1 MKKYINVLCVLI
13 LAMTLID
20 LVSTFFVGSR
30 DVSVSLDPKS
40 LSMGTAVFLLV
51 VVLVAL
57 AAVIICFVTFI
68 KFILN
73 VNRNEV
79 FTTKNISLLR
89 KYGVYTLLCGVCMI
103 ILIVYMGIALN
114 EALTDCLD
122 TFIEGFFALLM
133 GEVFCIGLKMQE
145 GKNIGDHGD
154 R

>member
-1 MKKYINVLCVLI
+1 MKKYMNVLCVLI
-13 LAMTLID
+13 LALTLID

-30 DVSVSLDPKS
+30 DVSISLDPQS
-40 LSMGTAVFLLV
+40 LSLGTAVFLLV
-51 VVLVAL
+51 VALVAL

-79 FTTKNISLLR
+79 FTKKNISLLR
-89 KYGVYTLLCGVCMI
+89 KYGVSALLSGVCMI

-133 GEVFCIGLKMQE
+133 GEVFSIGLKMQE
-145 GKNIGDHGD
+145 DKNTTA
-154 R
+154 

>member
-1 MKKYINVLCVLI
+1 MKKFMNVLCVLI
-13 LAMTLID
+13 LALTLID

-30 DVSVSLDPKS
+30 DVSISLDPKS
-40 LSMGTAVFLLV
+40 LSLGTAVFLLV
-51 VVLVAL
+51 VALVAL
-57 AAVIICFVTFI
+57 AAIIICFVTFI

-79 FTTKNISLLR
+79 FTKKNISLLR
-89 KYGVYTLLCGVCMI
+89 KYGVSALLIGVCMI

-145 GKNIGDHGD
+145 GKNTAA
-154 R
+154 

>member
-1 MKKYINVLCVLI
+1 MKKYMNVLCVLI
-13 LAMTLID
+13 LALTLID

-30 DVSVSLDPKS
+30 DVSISLDPKS
-40 LSMGTAVFLLV
+40 LSLGTAVFLLV
-51 VVLVAL
+51 VALVAL

-79 FTTKNISLLR
+79 FTKKNISLLR
-89 KYGVYTLLCGVCMI
+89 KYGVSALLSGACMI

-133 GEVFCIGLKMQE
+133 GEVFSIGLKMQE
-145 GKNIGDHGD
+145 GKNTTA
-154 R
+154 

>member
-1 MKKYINVLCVLI
+1 MKKYMNVLCVLI
-13 LAMTLID
+13 LALTLID

-30 DVSVSLDPKS
+30 DVSISLDPKS
-40 LSMGTAVFLLV
+40 LSLGTAVFLLV
-51 VVLVAL
+51 VALVAL
-57 AAVIICFVTFI
+57 AAIIICFVTFI

-79 FTTKNISLLR
+79 FTKKNISLLR
-89 KYGVYTLLCGVCMI
+89 KYGVSALLIGVCMI

-145 GKNIGDHGD
+145 GKNTAA
-154 R
+154 

>member
-1 MKKYINVLCVLI
+1 MKKYMNVLCVLI
-13 LAMTLID
+13 LALTLID

-30 DVSVSLDPKS
+30 DVSISLDPKS
-40 LSMGTAVFLLV
+40 LSLGTAVFLLV
-51 VVLVAL
+51 VALVAL

-79 FTTKNISLLR
+79 FTKKNISLLR
-89 KYGVYTLLCGVCMI
+89 KYGVSALLSGVCMI

-145 GKNIGDHGD
+145 GKNTAA
-154 R
+154 

>member
-1 MKKYINVLCVLI
+1 MKKYMNVLCVLI
-13 LAMTLID
+13 LALTLID

-30 DVSVSLDPKS
+30 DVSISLDPKS
-40 LSMGTAVFLLV
+40 LSLGTAVFLLV
-51 VVLVAL
+51 VALVAL

-79 FTTKNISLLR
+79 FTKKNISLLR
-89 KYGVYTLLCGVCMI
+89 KYGVSALLSGVCMI

-133 GEVFCIGLKMQE
+133 GEVFSIGLKMQE
-145 GKNIGDHGD
+145 GKNSAA
-154 R
+154 

>member
-13 LAMTLID
+13 LALTLID

-30 DVSVSLDPKS
+30 DVSISLDPQS
-40 LSMGTAVFLLV
+40 LSLGTAVFLLV
-51 VVLVAL
+51 VALVAL

-79 FTTKNISLLR
+79 FTKKNISLLR
-89 KYGVYTLLCGVCMI
+89 KYGVSALLSGVCMI

-133 GEVFCIGLKMQE
+133 GEVFSIGLKMQE
-145 GKNIGDHGD
+145 DKNTTA
-154 R
+154 

>member
-13 LAMTLID
+13 LALTLID

-30 DVSVSLDPKS
+30 DVSISLDPKS
-40 LSMGTAVFLLV
+40 LSLGTAVFLLV
-51 VVLVAL
+51 VALVAL

-79 FTTKNISLLR
+79 FTKKNISLLR
-89 KYGVYTLLCGVCMI
+89 KYGVSALLSGVCMI

-145 GKNIGDHGD
+145 GKNTTA
-154 R
+154 

>member
-13 LAMTLID
+13 LALTLID
-20 LVSTFFVGSR
+20 LFSTFFVRGQ
-30 DVSVSLDPKS
+30 SVNMTIDLDS
-40 LSMGTAVFLLV
+40 LSLGALVFLLV
-51 VVLVAL
+51 ISLVAF
-57 AAVIICFVTFI
+57 AAIVICFVTFI

-122 TFIEGFFALLM
+122 TLIEGFFALLM
-133 GEVFCIGLKMQE
+133 GEVFSIGLKMQE
-145 GKNIGDHGD
+145 GKNTAA
-154 R
+154 

>member
-1 MKKYINVLCVLI
+1 MKKYMNVLCVLI
-13 LAMTLID
+13 LALTLID

-30 DVSVSLDPKS
+30 DVSISLDPKS
-40 LSMGTAVFLLV
+40 LSLGTAVFLLV
-51 VVLVAL
+51 VALVAL

-79 FTTKNISLLR
+79 FTKKNISLLR
-89 KYGVYTLLCGVCMI
+89 KYGVSALLSGVCMI
-103 ILIVYMGIALN
+103 ILIVFMGIALN

-133 GEVFCIGLKMQE
+133 GEVFSIGLKMQE
-145 GKNIGDHGD
+145 GKNTAA
-154 R
+154 

>member
-13 LAMTLID
+13 LALTLID
-20 LVSTFFVGSR
+20 LVSPFFVSSRR
-30 DVSVSLDPKS
+30 DVSISLDPQS
-40 LSMGTAVFLLV
+40 LSLGTAVFLLV
-51 VVLVAL
+51 VALVAL

-145 GKNIGDHGD
+145 GKNTAA
-154 R
+154 

>member
-1 MKKYINVLCVLI
+1 MKKYMNVLCVLI
-13 LAMTLID
+13 LALTLID

-30 DVSVSLDPKS
+30 DVSISLDPKS
-40 LSMGTAVFLLV
+40 LSLGTAVFLLV
-51 VVLVAL
+51 VALVAL

-79 FTTKNISLLR
+79 FTKKNISLLR
-89 KYGVYTLLCGVCMI
+89 RYGVSALLSGVCMI

-133 GEVFCIGLKMQE
+133 GEVFCIGLKMQG
-145 GKNIGDHGD
+145 GKNTAA
-154 R
+154 